1 MKEQQDDKEIL
12 QKYQLHDQ
20 QEWGEQTFTQQ
31 GEQEP
36 NVDDFRKPSEDQE
49 QELQQLDE
57 QEHGDRLEQQQLDE
71 QEHGDRLEQ
80 QQLDEQEHG
89 DRLEQQQLDEQEQPF
104 EEAPSSSGTPST
116 SSTTLTP
123 PPLPK
128 VST

>member
-1 MKEQQDDKEIL
+1 MKEQQDDKEIP
-12 QKYQLHDQ
+12 QKQQLHNQ

-36 NVDDFRKPSEDQE
+36 DVNDFQQPPEDQE

-80 QQLDEQEHG
+80 QQLDEQE
-89 DRLEQQQLDEQEQPF
+89 QPS

-123 PPLPK
+123 PPLAK